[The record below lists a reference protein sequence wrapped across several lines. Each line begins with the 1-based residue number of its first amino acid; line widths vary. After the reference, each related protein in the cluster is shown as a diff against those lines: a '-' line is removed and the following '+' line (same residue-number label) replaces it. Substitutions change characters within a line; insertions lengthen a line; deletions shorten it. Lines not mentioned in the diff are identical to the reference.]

1 MKLRGLMLAV
11 VTFSLMVTVAA
22 FARDK
27 NHHSVVIPETLQVGT
42 TRLAPGEYTMQWTE
56 SGATAEV
63 SFVQNGKSV
72 AQAPAKIVN
81 LARPSASDSLT
92 TRTATGNAVYS
103 PMYSGLLSG
112 GMTRQRVSSLAAQ
125 DWRLQN
131 PNFREPLL
139 SRNLRLVELL
149 KEVG

>member
-1 MKLRGLMLAV
+1 MKTLRGLMLAV

-42 TRLAPGEYTMQWTE
+42 TRLAPGEYTMEWNV

-72 AQAPAKIVN
+72 AQAPAKIVSI
-81 LARPSASDSLT
+81 LPVRSASDSLT
-92 TRTATGNAVYS
+92 TRTTTDNTKALEEVEF
-103 PMYSGLLSG
+103 G
-112 GMTRQRVSSLAAQ
+112 GH
-125 DWRLQN
+125 
-131 PNFREPLL
+131 
-139 SRNLRLVELL
+139 
-149 KEVG
+149 KEAFSFSDTPAGE

>member
-1 MKLRGLMLAV
+1 MKKLRGLSLAV
-11 VTFSLMVTVAA
+11 VTFSLMVTVAG

-42 TRLAPGEYTMQWTE
+42 TRLTPGEYTMQWTE

-92 TRTATGNAVYS
+92 TRTETGNTVALEEVEFGGHKEAFS
-103 PMYSGLLSG
+103 FIDTPSG
-112 GMTRQRVSSLAAQ
+112 
-125 DWRLQN
+125 
-131 PNFREPLL
+131 E
-139 SRNLRLVELL
+139 
-149 KEVG
+149 

>member
-1 MKLRGLMLAV
+1 MKKLRGLMLAV

-63 SFVQNGKSV
+63 NFVQNGKSV

-92 TRTATGNAVYS
+92 TRTTTDNTKALEEVEF
-103 PMYSGLLSG
+103 G
-112 GMTRQRVSSLAAQ
+112 GH
-125 DWRLQN
+125 
-131 PNFREPLL
+131 
-139 SRNLRLVELL
+139 
-149 KEVG
+149 KEAFSFSDTPAGE

>member
-1 MKLRGLMLAV
+1 MKTLRGLMLAV

-42 TRLAPGEYTMQWTE
+42 ARLAPGEYTMEWNV
-56 SGATAEV
+56 SGETAEV

-72 AQAPAKIVN
+72 AQASAKIVN

-92 TRTATGNAVYS
+92 TRTETGNTVALEEVEFGGHKEAFS
-103 PMYSGLLSG
+103 FIDTPSG
-112 GMTRQRVSSLAAQ
+112 
-125 DWRLQN
+125 
-131 PNFREPLL
+131 E
-139 SRNLRLVELL
+139 
-149 KEVG
+149 